1 MFKKYLTHFSN
12 TSGKRYFI
20 LKQCIKNITNIMIKI
35 LKLYIF
41 KYF

>member
-1 MFKKYLTHFSN
+1 MFKKYLTHFNN

-20 LKQCIKNITNIMIKI
+20 LKQCIKNITKIMFKI
-35 LKLYIF
+35 LKIYIC